1 METTHLYVELIIIG
15 LETSVWMCMVY
26 INIVGN
32 QILET
37 ISKIL
42 NNFASSLFFIVFLY
56 VIGILMDRLADM
68 IYKKTENKIRR
79 ESELKA
85 KTSLIIWKKYDQEKV
100 SDYIRSRIRILRIST
115 LNVPLIAISFLWY
128 VLVSAESPLFLTIY
142 IIFLGILFT
151 YISLKS
157 YLKSVR
163 DYYNKAKA
171 LESSNE

>member
-1 METTHLYVELIIIG
+1 METTHLYVELVIIG

-32 QILET
+32 QVLDT

-42 NNFASSLFFIVFLY
+42 NNFASSLFFIGLFYIV
-56 VIGILMDRLADM
+56 GILMDRLADM

-85 KTSLIIWKKYDQEKV
+85 KTSILIWKKYDQEKV
-100 SDYIRSRIRILRIST
+100 SDYMRSRIRILRVST
-115 LNVPLIAISFLWY
+115 LNVPLIALSFLWY
-128 VLVSAESPLFLTIY
+128 VLVSVETPLFLSIY
-142 IIFLGILFT
+142 IILLGVLFT

-171 LESSNE
+171 LELSNE